1 MPVYKIHSMNTRP
14 HFTALLTYDS
24 TEAGGLTA
32 PVSSDHR
39 PVIKFPFDENLFI
52 AIQKFS
58 GEEDLVFPGDTVT
71 SEVTLL
77 QPEKLTGSLY
87 EGMDFD
93 FFEGDRRIGHG
104 TITNVF

>member
-1 MPVYKIHSMNTRP
+1 MKTTP

-24 TEAGGLTA
+24 TESGGLTA

-39 PVIKFPFDENLFI
+39 PVIKFPFEENLFT
-52 AIQKFS
+52 AVQKFS
-58 GEEDLVFPGDTVT
+58 GEEELVFPGDTVT

-93 FFEGDRRIGHG
+93 FFEGDKPIGHG
-104 TITNVF
+104 TITAVF

>member
-1 MPVYKIHSMNTRP
+1 MKTKS

-39 PVIKFPFDENLFI
+39 PIIKFPFDENLFI
-52 AIQKFS
+52 AIQKF
-58 GEEDLVFPGDTVT
+58 DDTNLVFPGDAVT
-71 SEVTLL
+71 AEITLL
-77 QPEKLTGSLY
+77 HPEKLTGSLY

-93 FFEGDRRIGHG
+93 FFEGDKPIGHG
-104 TITNVF
+104 TITVVY

>member
-1 MPVYKIHSMNTRP
+1 MKTKS

-39 PVIKFPFDENLFI
+39 PIIKFPFDENLFI
-52 AIQKFS
+52 AIQKFDDT
-58 GEEDLVFPGDTVT
+58 DLVFPGDAVT
-71 SEVTLL
+71 AEIALL
-77 QPEKLTGSLY
+77 HPEKLTGSLY

-93 FFEGDRRIGHG
+93 FFEGDKPIGHG
-104 TITNVF
+104 TITAVF

>member
-1 MPVYKIHSMNTRP
+1 MKTKS

-52 AIQKFS
+52 AIQKFDDT
-58 GEEDLVFPGDTVT
+58 DLVFPGDAVT
-71 SEVTLL
+71 AEITLL
-77 QPEKLTGSLY
+77 HPEKLTGSLY

-93 FFEGDRRIGHG
+93 FFEGDKPIGHG
-104 TITNVF
+104 TITAVF

>member
-1 MPVYKIHSMNTRP
+1 MKTKS

-39 PVIKFPFDENLFI
+39 PIIKFPFDENLFI
-52 AIQKFS
+52 AIQKFDDT
-58 GEEDLVFPGDTVT
+58 DLVFPGDAVT
-71 SEVTLL
+71 AEITLL
-77 QPEKLTGSLY
+77 HPEKLTGSLY

-93 FFEGDRRIGHG
+93 FFEGDKPIGHG
-104 TITNVF
+104 TITIVY

>member
-1 MPVYKIHSMNTRP
+1 MKTKS

-39 PVIKFPFDENLFI
+39 PIIKFPFDENLFI
-52 AIQKFS
+52 AIQKFDDT
-58 GEEDLVFPGDTVT
+58 DLVFPGDAVT
-71 SEVTLL
+71 AEITLL
-77 QPEKLTGSLY
+77 HPEKLTGSLY

-93 FFEGDRRIGHG
+93 FFEGDKPIGHG
-104 TITNVF
+104 TITVVY

>member
-1 MPVYKIHSMNTRP
+1 MKTKS

-52 AIQKFS
+52 AIQKFDDT
-58 GEEDLVFPGDTVT
+58 DLVFPGDAVT
-71 SEVTLL
+71 AEITLL
-77 QPEKLTGSLY
+77 HPEKLTGSLY

-93 FFEGDRRIGHG
+93 FFEGDKPIGHG
-104 TITNVF
+104 TITVVY